1 MKSELAAGDSTWIEL
16 IYTAG
21 GAKSRTHKSAR
32 VTTNDT
38 TLGSVSIA
46 FKAEVKEPGD
56 SALLLAAD
64 PPALDFGDPE
74 GKRVREL
81 ESKIK
86 NVSDEVMRLELVSVP
101 PDIFKKVE
109 LNEDKLKPG
118 KTAKLK
124 VELKKGQEE
133 EQFRKSVT
141 LEARYGEKGKFRL
154 TVPLVKGIGGGAEAK
169 KDKKDTKEKT
179 DKKDKE

>member
-16 IYTAG
+16 IYTTR
-21 GAKSRTHKSAR
+21 GAKSKTHKSAR

-38 TLGSVSIA
+38 TLGRVSIA

-56 SALLLAAD
+56 SVLLLAAD
-64 PPALDFGDPE
+64 PPSLDFGDPE
-74 GKRVREL
+74 KRVRRL

-86 NVSDEVMRLELVSVP
+86 NVTDEVMHLAIVSVP
-101 PDIFKKVE
+101 PDFFKKVE
-109 LNEDKLKPG
+109 LKKNKLKPG

-133 EQFRKSVT
+133 EKFRKSIT

-154 TVPLVKGIGGGAEAK
+154 TVPLVKGIGGSATAK
-169 KDKKDTKEKT
+169 KDKEDKKDDR
-179 DKKDKE
+179 DKKDKD